1 MGAQCAVKLVKLFA
15 AGGANSQGQA
25 QVFSSTAGA
34 LCHAVVAPFGV
45 KVTHDHQHGLD
56 KTCHLLAH
64 DFDGEITRVFNQ
76 AVGVGRCHKR
86 ALKDWVQVG
95 SLRYFTISGFA
106 VSRGN
111 PVVSSI
117 QASST
122 SDKSTQ
128 TAIEATSQVDETDDF
143 RPLTAQEAQ
152 ALQERHPTLS
162 VWWVV
167 VVQLALAVVV
177 SLLSGWI
184 WGRASLAFSLMYGAV
199 AVVLPAALFA
209 RGLTSRL
216 ASVNAVSAAMSFAL
230 WQGFKLVLTVL
241 LLVLAPRVVND
252 VSWPALLV
260 GMLLTMKVYWLALAW
275 GRPQKATPQ
284 D

>member
-1 MGAQCAVKLVKLFA
+1 MDSPI
-15 AGGANSQGQA
+15 N
-25 QVFSSTAGA
+25 
-34 LCHAVVAPFGV
+34 
-45 KVTHDHQHGLD
+45 
-56 KTCHLLAH
+56 
-64 DFDGEITRVFNQ
+64 
-76 AVGVGRCHKR
+76 
-86 ALKDWVQVG
+86 
-95 SLRYFTISGFA
+95 
-106 VSRGN
+106 
-111 PVVSSI
+111 
-117 QASST
+117 ASPSA
-122 SDKSTQ
+122 DKSTQ
-128 TAIEATSQVDETDDF
+128 TSNSVTSHIDEDEAFQA
-143 RPLTAQEAQ
+143 LTAQEAQ
-152 ALQERHPTLS
+152 AWRERHPTLS

-167 VVQLALAVVV
+167 GVQLALAVVV

-216 ASVNAVSAAMSFAL
+216 ASVNAVSAAMSFAV
-230 WQGFKLVLTVL
+230 WQGVKLVLTVL